1 MIHPTICRDHVM
13 MSYVY
18 IQITTTVFQKCRVSY
33 PEKKNFDR
41 QYLAMCIITIV
52 TAASIYIYITM
63 SCTFIVPVVARI
75 IVIARYFNNITYTY
89 EGTSCMFL
97 CL

>member
-1 MIHPTICRDHVM
+1 MCIYKLLQRSFKNAAYHIR
-13 MSYVY
+13 
-18 IQITTTVFQKCRVSY
+18 KK
-33 PEKKNFDR
+33 KKNFDR